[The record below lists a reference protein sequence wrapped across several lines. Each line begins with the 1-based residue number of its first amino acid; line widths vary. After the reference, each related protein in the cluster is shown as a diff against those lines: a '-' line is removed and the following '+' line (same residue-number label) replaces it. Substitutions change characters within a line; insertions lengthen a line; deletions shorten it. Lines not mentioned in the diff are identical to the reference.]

1 VRKVE
6 ERAGCA
12 ERSCTR
18 QVLIPLGR
26 SLQRIAASP
35 DFFEFPRIVVAVDG
49 EGASGLLLKDRLYLG
64 YQEKSNLLEVISY
77 NEAAGRFEF
86 QIVKGYR
93 AGGTPQVV
101 YANRNVCTACH
112 QNLAPLFSRQQWD
125 ETNANPAVAQRLVA
139 SNAKLYGFPARRD
152 IETPNAIDAAI
163 HRANMLSVYQALW
176 QYGCGDEAQHG
187 AACRRA
193 ALIAALQYRLSGER
207 AYDASEAGM
216 RDGVAATLA
225 KAVAA
230 RWPNGMA
237 IPNSEIPNR
246 DPFGYRAGAAG
257 LAMTDVAARF
267 EPLAVRAPLEVW
279 TGDSESMAARMVA
292 GVAQLFSERDMH
304 VLDEQMAR
312 AAQAIRAP
320 SRSFVSK
327 CEVSTAGGDVRFQ
340 CRADDTA
347 TSLVGRVSLNGDRVE
362 SGELSALAVNR
373 EPTLRL
379 LDVPQGQR
387 TKSGGMSM
395 LSMTPGVEGRR
406 ARLPSGNAVER
417 IDLRWSKEGQG
428 EATITVSEDFAPL
441 RDAILALGADNA
453 LLSARPFARANVM
466 AALALNAQQWCCTQP
481 TGFPVAQEDV
491 DGKAGGEVP
500 PLADP
505 FKKAC
510 GVCHRSPE
518 RSPAN
523 FLYGD
528 AKRVNAA
535 MTSCA
540 PRIYARLSMWGVAR
554 DRREKVPMPPP
565 RAAHDGMPPDQ
576 EYGPKPEMLESL
588 KSAVANILR
597 KETGAEPDLQ
607 RLLEDG
613 YENLRPCLP
622 AGA

>member
-1 VRKVE
+1 
-6 ERAGCA
+6 
-12 ERSCTR
+12 
-18 QVLIPLGR
+18 
-26 SLQRIAASP
+26 
-35 DFFEFPRIVVAVDG
+35 VV
-49 EGASGLLLKDRLYLG
+49 
-64 YQEKSNLLEVISY
+64 
-77 NEAAGRFEF
+77 
-86 QIVKGYR
+86 
-93 AGGTPQVV
+93 
-101 YANRNVCTACH
+101 
-112 QNLAPLFSRQQWD
+112 
-125 ETNANPAVAQRLVA
+125 
-139 SNAKLYGFPARRD
+139 
-152 IETPNAIDAAI
+152 
-163 HRANMLSVYQALW
+163 
-176 QYGCGDEAQHG
+176 
-187 AACRRA
+187 
-193 ALIAALQYRLSGER
+193 
-207 AYDASEAGM
+207 
-216 RDGVAATLA
+216 
-225 KAVAA
+225 
-230 RWPNGMA
+230 
-237 IPNSEIPNR
+237 
-246 DPFGYRAGAAG
+246 
-257 LAMTDVAARF
+257 
-267 EPLAVRAPLEVW
+267 
-279 TGDSESMAARMVA
+279 
-292 GVAQLFSERDMH
+292 
-304 VLDEQMAR
+304 
-312 AAQAIRAP
+312 
-320 SRSFVSK
+320 
-327 CEVSTAGGDVRFQ
+327 
-340 CRADDTA
+340 
-347 TSLVGRVSLNGDRVE
+347 

-373 EPTLRL
+373 EPILRL